1 MKSVTGLFVVSVLL
15 CSTILSWSATVSSY
29 GDISRLGSPDFS
41 GIKNFSIFLLDH
53 VSGMLYLGARDAV
66 IAVDTANL
74 SKRKMI
80 EWSVPEEKRKSCVAK
95 GKTEDDCRNYIRLLE
110 FLGDGHIYACG
121 TFAFDPQCTFIN
133 ISSFSL
139 EKHEDGS
146 MKMET
151 GKGKCPFEP
160 SQHYTA
166 VMAGGILY
174 TAATSNF
181 LGTMYDISR
190 ATGIEQERIRTEQ
203 SINWLSDPE
212 FVSSAFIQED
222 EKNNPTGE
230 DDKMYFFFTEVA
242 KEYDL
247 YTKIKVPRVAR
258 VCKSDVGGMKTLQRR
273 WTTFLKAQL
282 VCEDRASGQRFNVL
296 TDVFTVQHQ
305 PGDPSST
312 HFYGIFT
319 SQWEREELSAVC
331 VYSLEEI
338 TKVMNGPFKELKK
351 TCENWIN
358 PEPIPTPRPGQ
369 CLNSALKEQ
378 GFESSLKLPDKV
390 LTFVRDHPLMENSV
404 VAAPLMIR
412 NGITYTKLAVTL
424 TMASSGLKQ
433 HMTTVLHLGT
443 DHGELHKV
451 AVVGPN
457 ATLIEEVPLFSA
469 QEPVNNILLYKD
481 EALVGTPLSLMKL
494 PIVDCS
500 LYSTCE
506 VCAPA
511 RCLGCV
517 WRHKEG
523 ACAIMKP
530 GKEVEAEDLAGQCT
544 KGEGLCSPPVIEMRV
559 EKGLRVLLSCVQVS
573 PRPCRWDHPPHS
585 HTRRHNYDLEV
596 QVTSESVGT
605 YVCLCDEVGRDQ
617 PPCRRAEYLL
627 TLDNPSMGGNVA
639 IAGGQHFLAWH
650 IIFFIVGF
658 VLGGIL
664 LFIIYKWQGGMRGGR
679 HSSSTLEK
687 ERDLLPSTDTPQS
700 PSSASLLSE
709 AVPLTEK
716 RNGKL
721 NGHGHNM
728 HPGGHNGRHIYANS
742 SGLKLQESALNLA
755 EELDGRERVG
765 PDGEEDGLGDGL
777 SEMEEEFSKMPCLR
791 GAPLAQCEE
800 SSI

>member
-1 MKSVTGLFVVSVLL
+1 MAILDESRLKGYWKIRPVVRSLSLTHTYSLTDEWSDTQLYGIGAWFGGSGADGLALGSNTTSVFIAEWGKHFWKVLEEKGRRVL
-15 CSTILSWSATVSSY
+15 YAEAN
-29 GDISRLGSPDFS
+29 ISRLGSPDFS
-41 GIKNFSIFLLDH
+41 GVNNFSTFLLDR
-53 VSGMLYLGARDAV
+53 VSGVLYIGARDAV

-74 SKRKMI
+74 SKMKM
-80 EWSVPEEKRKSCVAK
+80 
-95 GKTEDDCRNYIRLLE
+95 DDCKNYVRLLE

-139 EKHEDGS
+139 EKHED
-146 MKMET
+146 
-151 GKGKCPFEP
+151 
-160 SQHYTA
+160 
-166 VMAGGILY
+166 GGILY

-230 DDKMYFFFTEVA
+230 DDKIYFFFTEVA

-247 YTKIKVPRVAR
+247 YTKVKVPRVAR

-319 SQWEREELSAVC
+319 SQEREELSAVC

-369 CLNSALKEQ
+369 EQ

-390 LTFVRDHPLMENSV
+390 LTFVLWLQH
-404 VAAPLMIR
+404 PLMIR

-424 TMASSGLKQ
+424 PMASSDLKQ
-433 HMTTVLHLGT
+433 HMTTILHLGT
-443 DHGELHKV
+443 DRGELHKV

-457 ATLIEEVPLFSA
+457 ANLIEEVPLFSA

-481 EALVGTPLSLMKL
+481 EALVGTPFSLVKL
-494 PIVDCS
+494 PIVNCS

-506 VCAPA
+506 VCA
-511 RCLGCV
+511 RLGCV

-523 ACAIMKP
+523 AC
-530 GKEVEAEDLAGQCT
+530 GQ
-544 KGEGLCSPPVIEMRV
+544 
-559 EKGLRVLLSCVQVS
+559 RVLLSCVQVS
-573 PRPCRWDHPPHS
+573 PRPCHWDHPLRS

-596 QVTSESVGT
+596 QVTADSVGT

-617 PPCRRAEYLL
+617 PPCRRAEYQL
-627 TLDNPSMGGNVA
+627 TLDNPSMEENVA
-639 IAGGQHFLAWH
+639 IAGGRHFVATH
-650 IIFFIVGF
+650 IMLFLVGF
-658 VLGGIL
+658 ILGGIL
-664 LFIIYKWQGGMRGGR
+664 LFLICKRQGGMRGGG

-687 ERDLLPSTDTPQS
+687 GRDLLPSTDTPQS

-716 RNGKL
+716 RNGTL

-728 HPGGHNGRHIYANS
+728 HPGGHSGRHIYANS
-742 SGLKLQESALNLA
+742 SGLKLQESAVNLA
-755 EELDGRERVG
+755 EELDGRERAG
-765 PDGEEDGLGDGL
+765 PDGEEEGLGDGL